1 MMNPDSHHPVYDI
14 ERVVPHRGTL
24 RLIDRLLSWD
34 EDRVAV
40 EVRVPADGPFS
51 DEAGVPAWVGIEYM
65 AQAIA
70 AWAGCRA
77 RRTGGEPNI
86 GFLLGTRRY
95 QSTLAHF
102 PPGMLLRVEANR
114 ELLGDNGLGMFACR
128 ILADGVELAS
138 ANVSVFEP
146 PDAMAYLENEQA

>member
-1 MMNPDSHHPVYDI
+1 MTEGPHPLYDI
-14 ERVVPHRGTL
+14 ERVIPHRGTL

-40 EVRVPADGPFS
+40 EVRVPADGPFN
-51 DEAGVPAWVGIEYM
+51 DEDGVPAWVGVEYM

-70 AWAGCRA
+70 AWAGCQA
-77 RRTGGEPNI
+77 RGRGGEPNI

-95 QSTLAHF
+95 EAQVPNF
-102 PPGMLLRVEANR
+102 PAGSLLRVEAVR

-128 ILADGVELAS
+128 ILADGAEIAS